1 MIATIG
7 LSFIIFGWVY
17 QLVAQIVKKCR
28 LIQTQFV
35 LCYMIGVS
43 LLVVDGFMNG
53 LTVLAFFN
61 LASLLCA
68 LAVFV
73 LLIKPRP

>member
-1 MIATIG
+1 
-7 LSFIIFGWVY
+7 
-17 QLVAQIVKKCR
+17 
-28 LIQTQFV
+28 V

-68 LAVFV
+68 LAVLV
-73 LLIKPRP
+73 LLIKPRS